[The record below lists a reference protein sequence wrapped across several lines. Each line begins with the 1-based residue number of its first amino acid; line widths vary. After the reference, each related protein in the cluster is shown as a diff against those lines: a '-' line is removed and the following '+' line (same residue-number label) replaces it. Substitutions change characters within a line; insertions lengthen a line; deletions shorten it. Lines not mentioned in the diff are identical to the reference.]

1 MPPLSRPILFGA
13 LLLSALSHPAL
24 AADLISSNDWPMADA
39 QAQIVGMIG
48 TGRVYDLTIDHDS
61 ITLSVDHAI
70 DPRQLSQYVW
80 DASGVRP
87 TMDIPNTFRLGVS
100 DTEPFALN
108 DLDFAAVP
116 AVKAAAL
123 AAFNAQGAAITE
135 IEATRPTVGDSKVTV
150 ALWTVHIN
158 DIQGNSGEVL
168 VTTQGDVLHTTLP

>member
-1 MPPLSRPILFGA
+1 
-13 LLLSALSHPAL
+13 
-24 AADLISSNDWPMADA
+24 
-39 QAQIVGMIG
+39 
-48 TGRVYDLTIDHDS
+48 
-61 ITLSVDHAI
+61 
-70 DPRQLSQYVW
+70 
-80 DASGVRP
+80 
-87 TMDIPNTFRLGVS
+87 MDIPNTFRLGVS

-108 DLDFAAVP
+108 DLDFAALP